1 MDTPLLEFQQ
11 VEIRYDGVPVV
22 RDVSFGVRAGEVAC
36 VVGESGSG
44 KSTLLRAAMGLL
56 GSGGEV
62 SGGSILLDGRSLADL
77 SERELRR
84 RCGDDL
90 ALVFQDSLSSFVPVR
105 RIGDQLWEGLRA
117 HGDVSR
123 EDADLRAC
131 KLFERLGLGDARRV
145 LTSYPFELSGGMG
158 QRVGIATALL
168 GEPRVLL
175 ADEPTSALDA
185 VARTQV
191 VELLDKV
198 RRELGCAV
206 VLVTHDMRVARALA
220 DYVVVLRRGSVV
232 EQGPVREVL
241 DAPREAYTQELL
253 RAAPRLRLPGE
264 GDA

>member
-1 MDTPLLEFQQ
+1 MEAPLLEFRN
-11 VEIRYDGVPVV
+11 VEVRYDGVGVV

-56 GSGGEV
+56 GRGGEV
-62 SGGSILLDGRSLADL
+62 SGGAILLDGLSLAEL

-84 RCGDDL
+84 LCGDDM

-105 RIGDQLWEGLRA
+105 RIGDQVWEGLRA
-117 HGDVSR
+117 HDDVSR
-123 EDADLRAC
+123 DEAERRAC
-131 KLFERLGLGDARRV
+131 DLFERVGLGDARRV
-145 LTSYPFELSGGMG
+145 LESYPFELSGGMG
-158 QRVGIATALL
+158 QRVGIAAALL
-168 GEPRVLL
+168 SEPRVLL

-185 VARTQV
+185 VARAQI
-191 VELLDKV
+191 VELLGMA
-198 RRELGCAV
+198 RRELGCAI

-232 EQGPVREVL
+232 EQGSARDVL

-253 RAAPRLRLPGE
+253 KAAPRLRLPGE
-264 GDA
+264 EGA